1 MHQSQL
7 RKPNMIQK
15 HFLTFSS
22 RQTALRQLSNFWESS
37 ERPFMFH
44 QGRLFRSGE
53 HAFHAA
59 KFRVAAASHTSG
71 PRQALLLAKSQTFE
85 LNGDLTV
92 KEAKA
97 AGGKG
102 KTGLRLEGN
111 EIEKW
116 NEASFDVQIEL
127 CQAKLA
133 QYDEVRFVLAETCD
147 AVLVHT
153 AFRIKDEKLAQ
164 DIMRW
169 DGRVV
174 DGEVIG
180 GNRLGN
186 AWMQIRTMISDEV
199 VVTV

>member
-1 MHQSQL
+1 MKVFIPL
-7 RKPNMIQK
+7 
-15 HFLTFSS
+15 FLTFSS
-22 RQTALRQLSNFWESS
+22 RQTALRQLSNFWESL
-37 ERPFMFH
+37 EKPFMF

-59 KFRVAAASHTSG
+59 KFRVAATSHSSG
-71 PRQALLLAKSQTFE
+71 PRQALLIAKAQTFE
-85 LNGDLTV
+85 LLDGDLNNNAMTV

-102 KTGLRLEGN
+102 KTGLRLEGD
-111 EIEKW
+111 EVEKW

-127 CQAKLA
+127 CQAKVA
-133 QYDEVRFVLAETCD
+133 QYDEVRFVLAETGG

-153 AFRIKDEKLAQ
+153 AFRIKDEKLAE
-164 DIMRW
+164 DAMRW

-174 DGEVIG
+174 NGEVIG

-186 AWMQIRTMISDEV
+186 AWMQVRAKISDEV
-199 VVTV
+199 LVTV

>member
-7 RKPNMIQK
+7 RKPNMTQK

-37 ERPFMFH
+37 ERPLMF

-59 KFRVAAASHTSG
+59 KFRVAAMSHTCG

-133 QYDEVRFVLAETCD
+133 QYDEVRFVLAETGD

-153 AFRIKDEKLAQ
+153 AFRITDEKLAE
-164 DIMRW
+164 DAMRW

-174 DGEVIG
+174 TGEVIG

-186 AWMQIRTMISDEV
+186 AWMQVRTMISDEV

>member
-7 RKPNMIQK
+7 RKPNMIHK

-133 QYDEVRFVLAETCD
+133 QYDEVRFVLAETGD

-164 DIMRW
+164 DTMRW